1 MLGEG
6 AMVVKRVSLS
16 DFKRQSGMWPI
27 LCGRVRPQLCRENG
41 TLLPYEPGEVRTG
54 PSFTMRVEVTQ

>member
-1 MLGEG
+1 MGEG
-6 AMVVKRVSLS
+6 VMVVKRVLLL
-16 DFKRQSGMWPI
+16 DFKRQSGMRPI

-54 PSFTMRVEVTQ
+54 PSFRMRVEGTQ